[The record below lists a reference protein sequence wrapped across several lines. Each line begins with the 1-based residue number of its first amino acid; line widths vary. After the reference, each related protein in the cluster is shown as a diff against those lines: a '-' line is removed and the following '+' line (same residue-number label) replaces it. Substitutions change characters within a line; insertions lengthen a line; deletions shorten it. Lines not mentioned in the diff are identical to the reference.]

1 MTKLMKKIA
10 KITAILTS
18 ISAFLVGL
26 SMIVYY
32 FNLDMKLTS
41 KLEAPLEWWYDN
53 MVKRDRGL

>member
-1 MTKLMKKIA
+1 MCKIAKKIA
-10 KITAILTS
+10 KITALLTS
-18 ISAFLVGL
+18 ISAVLVAL